1 MGRQEDSG
9 RAIRGVIRRRLLVNA
24 VVDPGEAAA
33 RLPDG
38 LRPHVTQQGTVVG
51 CCLLEIDA
59 IRPAGLP
66 ALVGHRMRAA
76 AHRISVEWEDA
87 SGTSVIG
94 VYVPVRH
101 TDSRAAALL
110 GGRWFPGVHERARI
124 GIWASDSQL
133 RWCSDPLDG
142 SGLGVRVA
150 ASIPDDEPAV
160 PTCDAIG
167 STCLA
172 AAVGVSPDRRGRP
185 EAAHMAPSHRL
196 ARAVIISDIESA
208 FLASFATAKL
218 STSYLMSDA
227 EVVWTRAASPWM
239 RAKVSA

>member
-1 MGRQEDSG
+1 MSIQESSG
-9 RAIRGVIRRRLLVNA
+9 RAIQGVIRRRLLVNA
-24 VVDPGEAAA
+24 VVDPDEAAA

-51 CCLLEIDA
+51 CCFLEIDA

-66 ALVGHRMRAA
+66 AFVGRRMRAA

-87 SGTSVIG
+87 SGTAVTG

-124 GIWASDSQL
+124 DVWASDSEL
-133 RWCSDPLDG
+133 RWLSDPLDD

-150 ASIPDDEPAV
+150 ALIPADAPAGR
-160 PTCDAIG
+160 TCEIG

-172 AAVGVSPDRRGRP
+172 ADVGVSPDRTGRL
-185 EAAHMAPSHRL
+185 EGAHMAPSHRL
-196 ARAVIISDIESA
+196 ARAVVIND
-208 FLASFATAKL
+208 LASEFIDSFATAEL
-218 STSYLMSDA
+218 STSYLMCDA
-227 EVVWTRAASPWM
+227 EVIWTRAVPPSARASVAP
-239 RAKVSA
+239 

>member
-1 MGRQEDSG
+1 MSEQESSG
-9 RAIRGVIRRRLLVNA
+9 QAIRGIIRRRLLVNA
-24 VVDPGEAAA
+24 VVDPDEAAA

-38 LRPHVTQQGTVVG
+38 LRPHVTEQGTVVG

-66 ALVGHRMRAA
+66 AVVGQRMRAA

-87 SGTSVIG
+87 SGTLVTG

-101 TDSRAAALL
+101 TDSSAAAFL

-124 GIWASDSQL
+124 DVWASDSEL
-133 RWCSDPLDG
+133 RWCSDPLDD

-172 AAVGVSPDRRGRP
+172 AAVGVSPDRRGRL

-196 ARAVIISDIESA
+196 ARAVVISDVSSEFID
-208 FLASFATAKL
+208 SFATAEM

-227 EVVWTRAASPWM
+227 EVVWTRAASPSR